1 MAADLP
7 FEDLCSA
14 AHTHLSPS
22 LNTDAYLCYG
32 ADVFLLLHSLHNP
45 SQQGL
50 LEAWAAAG
58 ENHEDD
64 VASTLEHLSQHGSA
78 GEEKKKKTPLIPVLL
93 SPT

>member
-50 LEAWAAAG
+50 LEAWAAAAG
-58 ENHEDD
+58 EKHEDD
-64 VASTLEHLSQHGSA
+64 VASTLEHLSQHRGW
-78 GEEKKKKTPLIPVLL
+78 
-93 SPT
+93 